1 MALSKDVM
9 GGGFSAGQAG
19 SLNGNYTST
28 AAAGSTITDATALTA
43 SMTVVTGADGTKGV
57 KLVGNVGDSL
67 FVANSSA
74 STLKVY
80 GGSSSEAIWVPGT
93 SAGTGGTAY
102 SQTLWAVCEYVKVT
116 STQWLVQKSA

>member
-19 SLNGNYTST
+19 SLNGNYTT
-28 AAAGSTITDATALTA
+28 IAAAGSTITDATTITA
-43 SMTVVTGADGTKGV
+43 SMSVVTAADGTKGV
-57 KLVGNVGDSL
+57 KLNGNVGDSV

-80 GGSSSEAIWVPGT
+80 PGSASEAIWVPGT

-102 SQTLWAVCEYVKVT
+102 SQTLWAVCEYLKVT
-116 STQWLVQKSA
+116 TTQWIVQKSA

>member
-1 MALSKDVM
+1 MGLSKDVM
-9 GGGFSAGQAG
+9 GGGFSAGQAAA
-19 SLNGNYTST
+19 LNGNYVSI
-28 AAAGSTITDATALTA
+28 AATGSTITDAAPITA
-43 SMTVVTGADGTKGV
+43 SMVVITAADGTKGV
-57 KLVGNVGDSL
+57 KLVGNVGDSM

-80 GGSSSEAIWVPGT
+80 PGSASESIWVPGT

-102 SQTLWAVCEYVKVT
+102 SQTLWAVCEYIKVT

>member
-9 GGGFSAGQAG
+9 GGGFSAGQAN
-19 SLNGNYTST
+19 SLNGNYVSL
-28 AAAGSTITDATALTA
+28 AATGSTITDAAPVLA
-43 SMTVVTGADGTKGV
+43 SMVVVTGADGTKGV
-57 KLVGNVGDSL
+57 KLSGNVGDSIFL
-67 FVANSSA
+67 ANSSA

-80 GGSSSEAIWVPGT
+80 PDSASVSIWVPGT

-102 SQTLWAVCEYVKVT
+102 SLTLWGVCELVKIT